1 LVVDGT
7 GLVMYASATKYALD
21 ARVFVAGNEIKGS
34 APDGPVLQIE
44 V

>member
-1 LVVDGT
+1 VVDGT
-7 GLVMYASATKYALD
+7 GLVMCTSATKYTLG
-21 ARVFVAGNEIKGS
+21 ARVFVAGNEIKRS